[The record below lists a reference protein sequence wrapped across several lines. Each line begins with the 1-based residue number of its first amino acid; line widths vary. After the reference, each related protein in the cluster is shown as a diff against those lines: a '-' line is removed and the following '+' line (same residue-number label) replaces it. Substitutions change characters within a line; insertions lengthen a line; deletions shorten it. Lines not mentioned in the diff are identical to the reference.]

1 MHSMHSNLQ
10 HPFIRS
16 NFLRT
21 SPFSGDPTAP
31 LLLESSNPR
40 PCPPLPSHTTLPKP
54 TNTPVLSMIPFDH
67 LSFSS
72 DAVLCNVAL
81 DAVLRDS
88 EELQGSPGAVVAV
101 AGHVARRSYQL
112 SRSLRVIGN
121 LCLRRRHAR
130 DNIRVGPSGKG
141 SPPSVSQSAS
151 VWLQPIPSGDFHG
164 L

>member
-1 MHSMHSNLQ
+1 
-10 HPFIRS
+10 
-16 NFLRT
+16 
-21 SPFSGDPTAP
+21 
-31 LLLESSNPR
+31 
-40 PCPPLPSHTTLPKP
+40 
-54 TNTPVLSMIPFDH
+54 MIPFDH
-67 LSFSS
+67 LGFSS